1 MFFSVIIP
9 VIDYNV
15 YLEKNLEYL
24 SKQNINDFEVIIVSE
39 NNLKNKLKKII

>member
-1 MFFSVIIP
+1 MFSVIIP

-15 YLEKNLEYL
+15 YLENFEYL

-39 NNLKNKLKKII
+39 NNFKIN